1 VNHIS
6 KFHDNPTVNKSKII
20 VLLRQFLVSTGKE
33 KAMMQRVFL
42 SAPTFFVIPNGENVK
57 K

>member
-1 VNHIS
+1 MHREPNTKITQH
-6 KFHDNPTVNKSKII
+6 PTVNEFEIV

-42 SAPTFFVIPNGENVK
+42 LALTFFRNSQ
-57 K
+57 